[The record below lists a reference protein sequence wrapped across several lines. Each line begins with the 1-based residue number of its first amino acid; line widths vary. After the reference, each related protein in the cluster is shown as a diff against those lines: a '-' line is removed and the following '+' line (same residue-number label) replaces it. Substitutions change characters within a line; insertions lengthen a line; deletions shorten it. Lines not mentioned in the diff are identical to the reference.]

1 MLALLK
7 GCTMNWRGENLREPM
22 LFAEWQISHRKS
34 ERRTRILLM
43 LMEDLMN
50 NDRNSLYVLI
60 CSLAGTLISLPAVW
74 YFTAAAYAPGLVA

>member
-1 MLALLK
+1 
-7 GCTMNWRGENLREPM
+7 
-22 LFAEWQISHRKS
+22 
-34 ERRTRILLM
+34 M

-74 YFTAAAYAPGLVA
+74 YITAAAAPGLVA